1 MAFTNIVDKGTF
13 TTGFCT
19 LCQSN
24 SIISTCIIYHNIM
37 CVNCMKSTN
46 ECVYC
51 NEKKCAVTAF
61 SQKIKMENI
70 KKQKRTRLYA
80 FVEEEEEEE
89 EEIEIDEFDLSGLLI
104 DDIDESESEPTI
116 SVVEYMTVF

>member
-1 MAFTNIVDKGTF
+1 
-13 TTGFCT
+13 
-19 LCQSN
+19 
-24 SIISTCIIYHNIM
+24 
-37 CVNCMKSTN
+37 MKSTN

-61 SQKIKMENI
+61 SQKIKMENT

-80 FVEEEEEEE
+80 FVEEEE